1 MKAELF
7 IISDRGDPYIPY
19 TESRMMRDA
28 LRTGGGPK
36 AHFDELRLF
45 DHVQPKLD
53 QDPAIVVFDSTRLLF
68 RLYQLLLR
76 WD

>member
-1 MKAELF
+1 VKAELF
-7 IISDRGDPYIPY
+7 IIHDRADPFIPY
-19 TESRMMRDA
+19 TESRKLEDAVGARDN
-28 LRTGGGPK
+28 

-45 DHVQPKLD
+45 EHVEPKLN
-53 QDPAIVVFDSTRLLF
+53 QRPEIIVFDSTRLLF

>member
-1 MKAELF
+1 MTADLF
-7 IISDRGDPYIPY
+7 IIHDRADPFIPY
-19 TESRMMRDA
+19 TESRKLEEVA
-28 LRTGGGPK
+28 GGRTN

-45 DHVQPKLD
+45 EHVQPKLN
-53 QDPAIVVFDSTRLLF
+53 QRPEVIALDSTRLLF